1 MTPAVCI
8 IGSGYS
14 AAALTMHLLNRG
26 MRPECLSIV
35 GPAPLGQGQAYGC
48 ISGDFRL
55 NVRADLMRLWPDQPD
70 HFAAWAADRI
80 TDDED
85 ARTDVGNF
93 YRRRDFAAY
102 MADQLASFPGI
113 AAIPHHES
121 NAESIVKA
129 SKGWQIALTD
139 GTALTA
145 DRVVMAT
152 GNPAPEWPMKSPPE
166 DAPGLV
172 RVPWRGDWPDRI
184 SGNTAVVIIGGG
196 LTALDALHSLH
207 RQAHRGRIT
216 LICPEGM
223 LPPVQT
229 DWHDATPLNWPSPLR
244 GSGFLRFM
252 RQSIGDPDWSRTEWQ
267 RRFESLRVNITAAWQ
282 DLPVSD
288 QARLMRRLG
297 WLWSLARFRAGPQ
310 TSVSAQALM
319 DSGQLTIRRDI
330 VTGLATTSA
339 GHHLVKL
346 GGGAQIEADAVINC
360 SGAGRDRLMT
370 RLIGDGV
377 IAAHDTA
384 PHRPRLTSELALVRP
399 DGRPYDSLYAVGPV
413 TAHFVGDILG
423 AASISRQAAMLADH
437 LADHPAD
444 NPASQIAASPS

>member
-1 MTPAVCI
+1 MTAAVCI

-14 AAALTMHLLNRG
+14 AAALTMHLLTRG
-26 MRPECLSIV
+26 MRPDQLAIV
-35 GPAPLGQGQAYGC
+35 GPGQLGQGQAYGC

-55 NVRADLMRLWPDQPD
+55 NVRADLMRLWPDRPE
-70 HFAAWAADRI
+70 HFAEWAAEKI
-80 TDDED
+80 TDDAD
-85 ARTDVGNF
+85 ARTDVGAF
-93 YRRRDFAAY
+93 YRRRDFAIY
-102 MADQLASFPGI
+102 MADQISCFPGI
-113 AAIPHHES
+113 AEIPHHES
-121 NAESIVKA
+121 LAESIVKA
-129 SKGWQIALTD
+129 SKGWQIALAD
-139 GTALTA
+139 GTALTS

-152 GNPAPEWPMKSPPE
+152 GNPAPEWPMRPPPA

-172 RVPWRGDWPDRI
+172 RVPWGGDWPDRI
-184 SGNTAVVIIGGG
+184 SGNASVVIIGGG

-207 RQAHRGRIT
+207 RQGHDAGIT
-216 LICPEGM
+216 IVCPEGM
-223 LPPVQT
+223 LPPTQT
-229 DWHDATPLNWPSPLR
+229 DWDDATPLRWPSPLR

-252 RQSIGDPDWSRTEWQ
+252 RRSIGDQDWARTEWQ
-267 RRFESLRVNITAAWQ
+267 RRFESLRVNISAAWQ
-282 DLPVSD
+282 TLPVAD

-310 TSVSAQALM
+310 ASASAQAM
-319 DSGQLTIRRDI
+319 MNGGQLTIRRDI
-330 VTGLATTSA
+330 VTGLITTSA

-384 PHRPRLTSELALVRP
+384 PHRPRMTAELTLVKP
-399 DGRPYDSLYAVGPV
+399 DGTPHDSLYAVGPV

-423 AASISRQAAMLADH
+423 AASISRQAATLADQ
-437 LADHPAD
+437 LADQLAKRP
-444 NPASQIAASPS
+444 